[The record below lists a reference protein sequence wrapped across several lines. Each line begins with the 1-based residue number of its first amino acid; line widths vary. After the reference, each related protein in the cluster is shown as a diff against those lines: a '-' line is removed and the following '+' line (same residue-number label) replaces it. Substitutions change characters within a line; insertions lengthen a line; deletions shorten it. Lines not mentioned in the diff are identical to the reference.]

1 MLYPDI
7 EFYYAMFET
16 EYPKLDMHLDT
27 LKDVNR
33 IKLYYWSPKWLI
45 GSALGFPNKVTYDL
59 NRKYFYYFCVQHQ
72 TLDDTDAEDVFTLSL
87 NLVFK
92 NALGNSYCERERNIY
107 TRYTSVR

>member
-33 IKLYYWSPKWLI
+33 IKLYHWSPK
-45 GSALGFPNKVTYDL
+45 
-59 NRKYFYYFCVQHQ
+59 
-72 TLDDTDAEDVFTLSL
+72 
-87 NLVFK
+87 
-92 NALGNSYCERERNIY
+92 
-107 TRYTSVR
+107 